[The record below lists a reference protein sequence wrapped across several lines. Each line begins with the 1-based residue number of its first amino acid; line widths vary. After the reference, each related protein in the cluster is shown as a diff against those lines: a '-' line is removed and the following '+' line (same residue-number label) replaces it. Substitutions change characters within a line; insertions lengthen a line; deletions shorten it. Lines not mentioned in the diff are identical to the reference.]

1 MKLKKKTYI
10 AIWSVVMALVLVVTI
25 VGNVLALTWDGA
37 LSRLLG
43 NIGETQTP
51 TDSSAAIYFKTG
63 YDSPE
68 ALERAQRE
76 FTERV
81 TAESI
86 VLLKNDG
93 ALPLAGTENI
103 SLFGLSSK
111 GIVTVGSGSGS
122 SDLDETCTW
131 EYTFE
136 SAGFHVNKTLLEFY
150 RNSSHKHG
158 NGSTS
163 KDWTIDE
170 VPLSEYTAEVKS
182 TYASYNDVAIMVVG
196 RTGGEGADL
205 ARDMSAFKG
214 TADRNYLSL
223 SKEEDE
229 LLKSLKGAGFKK
241 VVLVVNSAYPME
253 LGAVL
258 NEEYGVDAC
267 VWVGNTGVNGLN
279 AVGKLFKGEYNPSG
293 RLVDTYWYDNM
304 AVPAMQ
310 NMGDLTILD
319 ANGNPTPIKYVV
331 YAEGIYIGYRYAETR
346 YADSVMGAANIGNF
360 QYDQTVTYPFGY
372 GQSYTEFEWSN
383 YSVTGPDANGDI
395 TVTLDVKNV
404 GDRAGKDVVEIYYQA
419 PYTDY
424 DKQHGIEKSAIA
436 LVGFAKTG
444 ELAANGGSESVS
456 VTFNLYDMTSY
467 AAEENGGTY
476 ILDAG
481 DYYIT
486 AGKNAHDAINN
497 VLSYQGYSVEDGM
510 TEDGN
515 AALVSVYHQAD
526 LDTTT
531 YKVTVTGVQVENRFE
546 DGDLNYYMP
555 GAVKYLTRQNWAM
568 MDNNGLRVGTLD
580 KDGNQTLVGNDAL
593 INAYNLSGYAA
604 SGAPA
609 LASRNDT
616 AASDYTY
623 GATNGVELIDMMGLS
638 YDDPKWDSLLDE
650 TKLSEQSTLFGKG
663 GYGTDEIEAINKP
676 KTYEYDGPASISN
689 FITGSHAFSF
699 PSETTFAATWNI
711 ALLEEF
717 GVLAGCDAINSQT
730 SGWYAP
736 GANTHRT
743 PFDGRNFEY
752 YSEDPVLAGILCAA
766 EVKGAQSKGVYVY
779 VKHFALNDQDTNRK
793 DICTFA
799 TEQPIREIY
808 LKVFER
814 AVVDGGTRGI
824 MTAFNRIGT
833 RNAEGH
839 YNLVTEVLRNEW
851 GFHGAVI
858 TDYKGTLDA
867 AQVDQFLAAGN
878 DMILS
883 TVKNTLTDSKA
894 DWCRAELRRAAHN
907 ILYVQANSLRMNG
920 LEHGTAY
927 SSGLAVYK
935 VILVVL
941 DVLVGIFLVLKGIN
955 VFKKAR
961 MTESEFAAI
970 PGMTKQQKI
979 VMWSIIGAVLIAF
992 AVLFFTTLLP
1002 LILKAA
1008 GIVV

>member
-10 AIWSVVMALVLVVTI
+10 AIWSIVMVLVLAVTI
-25 VGNVLALTWDGA
+25 VGNAAALAWDGA

-43 NIGETQTP
+43 SVGETTP
-51 TDSSAAIYFKTG
+51 GTGSSTSIYFETG
-63 YDSPE
+63 YDSAE
-68 ALERAQRE
+68 ALESAQRE

-93 ALPLAGTENI
+93 ALPLAGDENI
-103 SLFGLSSK
+103 SLFGLSSR
-111 GIVTVGSGSGS
+111 GLVTVGSGSGS

-131 EYTFE
+131 EYSFE

-158 NGSTS
+158 PGSTS
-163 KDWTIDE
+163 QDWTIDE
-170 VPLSEYTAEVKS
+170 VPLSEYTADVKS
-182 TYASYNDVAIMVVG
+182 SYASYNDVAIMVVG
-196 RTGGEGADL
+196 RTGGEGGDL
-205 ARDMSAFKG
+205 ARDMSGFKG

-223 SKEEDE
+223 SKEEDA
-229 LLKSLKGAGFKK
+229 LLKSLKAEGFKK
-241 VVLVVNSAYPME
+241 VILVVNSAYPME
-253 LGAVL
+253 LGAVD

-319 ANGNPTPIKYVV
+319 SNGKETPIKYVV

-346 YADSVMGAANIGNF
+346 YADSVMGVENIGDF
-360 QYDQTVTYPFGY
+360 QYDQVVKYPFGY
-372 GQSYTEFEWSN
+372 GNSYTEFKWSN
-383 YSVTGPDANGDI
+383 YNVTGPDANGDI
-395 TVTLDVKNV
+395 TVTLDVTNV
-404 GDRAGKDVVEIYYQA
+404 GERAGKDVVEIYYQA

-424 DKQHGIEKSAIA
+424 DKEHGIEKSAIA
-436 LVGFAKTG
+436 LAGFAKTG
-444 ELAANGGSESVS
+444 ELAANGGSESVTVS
-456 VTFNLYDMTSY
+456 FNLYDMTSY
-467 AAEENGGTY
+467 DTEEGNGTY
-476 ILDAG
+476 ILEAG

-486 AGKNAHDAINN
+486 AGKNAHDAVNN
-497 VLSYQGYSVEDGM
+497 VLSYQGYAVENGM
-510 TEDGN
+510 TEDGD
-515 AALVSVYHQAD
+515 AALVSVYHQAE
-526 LDTTT
+526 LDATT
-531 YKVTVTGVQVENRFE
+531 YKVTVNDVEVENRFE
-546 DGDLNYYMP
+546 DADLNYYMP
-555 GAVKYLTRQNWAM
+555 GTVKHLTRQNWAM
-568 MDNNGLRVGTLD
+568 MDNNGLRVGELD
-580 KDGNQTLVGNDAL
+580 RDGRQTLVANDAL
-593 INAYNLSGYAA
+593 INAYNLSGYEA

-609 LASRNDT
+609 LSTRNDK
-616 AASDYTY
+616 AAADYTY
-623 GATNGVELIDMMGLS
+623 GGTNNVELIDLMGLD
-638 YDDPKWDSLLDE
+638 YDDPMWDSLLDE
-650 TKLSEQSTLFGKG
+650 TKLSEQSTMFGKA
-663 GYGTDEIEAINKP
+663 GYGTDEVTAINKP

-711 ALLEEF
+711 DLLEEF

-752 YSEDPVLAGILCAA
+752 YSEDPVLAGILCAS

-779 VKHFALNDQDTNRK
+779 VKHFALNDQDTNRM

-799 TEQPIREIY
+799 KEQVIREIY

-814 AVVDGGTRGI
+814 AVVEGKTRGI

-839 YNLVTEVLRNEW
+839 YNLITEVLRNEW
-851 GFHGAVI
+851 GFQGVVI
-858 TDYKGTLDA
+858 TDYKSILDA
-867 AQVDQFLAAGN
+867 AKVDQFLAAGN

-883 TVKNTLTDSKA
+883 TIKNELTNSKE

-907 ILYVQANSLRMNG
+907 ILFAQANSLSMNG
-920 LEHGTAY
+920 LEHGAEY

-935 VILVVL
+935 IILVVW
-941 DVLVGIFLVLKGIN
+941 DVLVGLFIVLKGIN
-955 VFKKAR
+955 VVKKAR

-970 PGMTKQQKI
+970 PGMTKKQKI
-979 VMWSIIGAVLIAF
+979 VMWSIIGVVVIAIL
-992 AVLFFTTLLP
+992 VLFFTTLLP